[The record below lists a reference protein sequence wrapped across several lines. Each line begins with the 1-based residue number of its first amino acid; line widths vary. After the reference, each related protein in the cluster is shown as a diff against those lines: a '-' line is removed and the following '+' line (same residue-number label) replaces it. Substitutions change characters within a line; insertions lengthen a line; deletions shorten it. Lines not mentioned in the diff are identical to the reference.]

1 MYVCMYVT
9 MYVCNMYVC
18 INTNILT
25 WLGVSVILFVSVN
38 ESILG
43 TKCVAMERILN
54 KANVSLLASS
64 LWGWP
69 VEQCF
74 KAKQTKQL
82 Q

>member
-1 MYVCMYVT
+1 MS
-9 MYVCNMYVC
+9 
-18 INTNILT
+18 NTLT
-25 WLGVSVILFVSVN
+25 WLGVSVIRFVSVN

-43 TKCVAMERILN
+43 TKWVAMERILN

-64 LWGWP
+64 LCGWP

-74 KAKQTKQL
+74 KAKQL